1 MQLLERAFGIAIL
14 RDRNQPSTLIRR
26 HVSIV
31 GTQSW
36 KKAVV
41 NEQDSDKTLESS
53 EDEVTDYGRLS
64 LVLNLVYHELSELSS
79 TTRTSQ
85 YLATSPRITQFTISL
100 IYLSYQPCLFFVLF
114 VDQPSPLFRIL
125 GSKSGSP
132 PGSCPRTATTVHTSC
147 PHSSLRASKQKV
159 FKMALLSWTS
169 AGTCQTARATH

>member
-1 MQLLERAFGIAIL
+1 MQLLERTLGIAVL
-14 RDRNQPSTLIRR
+14 RDGNQPSTLIRR

-64 LVLNLVYHELSELSS
+64 LVLNLVYHELSGLFS
-79 TTRTSQ
+79 TTRTSH
-85 YLATSPRITQFTISL
+85 LATSPRITQFTISL

-114 VDQPSPLFRIL
+114 VDQPSPLFL
-125 GSKSGSP
+125 G
-132 PGSCPRTATTVHTSC
+132 
-147 PHSSLRASKQKV
+147 
-159 FKMALLSWTS
+159 
-169 AGTCQTARATH
+169 